1 MDLKES
7 LKLLSCGSLSA
18 PEEEEEEEEECD
30 DSDDDISLRCHVDE
44 LSLCNHDDGIS
55 IRIIDTEDDSRYR
68 CSATVTL
75 LLVYFL

>member
-18 PEEEEEEEEECD
+18 SEEEGEECD
-30 DSDDDISLRCHVDE
+30 DSNDDISLRCHVDE

-55 IRIIDTEDDSRYR
+55 IRIIDTDHDSR
-68 CSATVTL
+68 
-75 LLVYFL
+75 